1 MVHLQL
7 GIIQRKTFEGDSF
20 GEFQGFVA
28 IRKVFS
34 AKFEGMR
41 DICWWHKQAPRK
53 VFSMKFVF
61 FTNLQK
67 FSLLRVFRYTV
78 HCADIVSS
86 SLLLLVYISMFV
98 HVWAHLSFLL
108 SSILSSCRCR
118 MTRGQTKVTNELS
131 WHVNTSWTFSQYIN
145 RNCNCLGVCLHIVQ
159 SDIHKA
165 RGKIHLPNKAITQF
179 TQLLLSSSR
188 TLVHKSKRFS
198 LCAWLKEH
206 SMSLFRPTKWQVLS
220 SPSSKDI

>member
-53 VFSMKFVF
+53 VFSIKFVF

-67 FSLLRVFRYTV
+67 FYLLRV

-86 SLLLLVYISMFV
+86 SLFLLVYISMFV
-98 HVWAHLSFLL
+98 HV
-108 SSILSSCRCR
+108 
-118 MTRGQTKVTNELS
+118 
-131 WHVNTSWTFSQYIN
+131 
-145 RNCNCLGVCLHIVQ
+145 
-159 SDIHKA
+159 
-165 RGKIHLPNKAITQF
+165 
-179 TQLLLSSSR
+179 
-188 TLVHKSKRFS
+188 
-198 LCAWLKEH
+198 
-206 SMSLFRPTKWQVLS
+206 
-220 SPSSKDI
+220 